1 MKVKR
6 MAALCMCAAMTA
18 SFAACGGSG
27 DSGPSEGGS
36 DKGGKLSVMIWDNY
50 QEPGLKEIKEL

>member
-1 MKVKR
+1 M
-6 MAALCMCAAMTA
+6 LLSICAAMTA